1 MLLKGSDIDLRD
13 IPSAIGGDETSRR
26 GIVLASSIPA
36 KKFGIKTGE
45 SLYNARKKCPELRVE
60 RADFFTYEQESR
72 KMVELLY
79 EYSPNIKRFS
89 IDECFMDFDT
99 QYSRFKSG
107 EECAKEIS
115 KFEHVPSKQHPDTL
129 FSFMGKLA
137 YLCDIIEHKM
147 IPPRY
152 CVEDISYLNID
163 GLEKIAFPMRCFC
176 DISLH
181 KLSEHLGCYGQYGIA
196 FTKVFGKDHGIQ
208 PLQYINE
215 KSELRKDFTET
226 FNTVFKST
234 CKDDDFKTAKNM
246 LLHQLMF
253 LKPYQGP
260 FENRVTKTIEQRCFT
275 DECEWRF
282 VPKVSHL
289 DLHQVIYDAADSV
302 MPMFIKSRDDV
313 DMAIEKINNQ
323 LQNYPDLILI
333 KQKIKAEEEIRN
345 KRIDRYE
352 DGTDLIKCF
361 E

>member
-1 MLLKGSDIDLRD
+1 VQEI
-13 IPSAIGGDETSRR
+13 IQPIG
-26 GIVLASSIPA
+26 
-36 KKFGIKTGE
+36 
-45 SLYNARKKCPELRVE
+45 NAV
-60 RADFFTYEQESR
+60 
-72 KMVELLY
+72 
-79 EYSPNIKRFS
+79 FS
-89 IDECFMDFDT
+89 E
-99 QYSRFKSG
+99 
-107 EECAKEIS
+107 KEIS

-289 DLHQVIYDAADSV
+289 DLHQVIYEEKDLNASV
-302 MPMFIKSRDDV
+302 LGLFNKVIMHESSV
-313 DMAIEKINNQ
+313 SINF
-323 LQNYPDLILI
+323 
-333 KQKIKAEEEIRN
+333 E
-345 KRIDRYE
+345 YE
-352 DGTDLIKCF
+352 DIKHCIKTS
-361 E
+361 